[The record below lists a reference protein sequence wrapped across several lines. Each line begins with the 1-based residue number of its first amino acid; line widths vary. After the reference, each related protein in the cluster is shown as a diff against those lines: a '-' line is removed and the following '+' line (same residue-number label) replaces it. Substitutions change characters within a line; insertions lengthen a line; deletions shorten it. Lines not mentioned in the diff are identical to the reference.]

1 MSTRLSIPALTY
13 AVGLIMAGMAGDA
26 IAQTPVVALRANA
39 SVVRPGDCLRLEA
52 LALDDVAGP
61 VSAQVTYRYTAP
73 LVVKDE
79 EGKEKTTTRAAEI
92 RRQPGPVLDA
102 LSRQQLHLLDDTFC
116 FGQGATPG
124 PYNVEVAL
132 RSGAGG
138 SAFATLKTC
147 VLFQDPDAPPASG
160 AAGVPGCGF
169 LIRGLKRAETPE
181 FLVFDADLPESGF
194 YRGAILR
201 GGTVEAVLDAG
212 ITQTGAHELSVIVP
226 ALNRSGSGSVD
237 LVVVDQFRQA
247 SSTVPRLPLLPLR

>member
-1 MSTRLSIPALTY
+1 MHTRLFVPVLASFIGLSVPVAAGLAL
-13 AVGLIMAGMAGDA
+13 
-26 IAQTPVVALRANA
+26 AQNPVVALRTSA
-39 SVVRPGDCLRLEA
+39 STVRPGDCLRLEA

-61 VSAQVTYRYTAP
+61 VSAQVTYRYSAP

-79 EGKEKTTTRAAEI
+79 EGKEKTTTKAAEV
-92 RRQPGPVLDA
+92 RRPPGPVLDA
-102 LSRQQLHLLDDTFC
+102 LSRQQLQLLDDTFC

-132 RSGAGG
+132 RSGAAG
-138 SAFATLKTC
+138 APFVTLKTC
-147 VLFQDPDAPPASG
+147 VLFQDPDEPPAES
-160 AAGVPGCGF
+160 AAARPGCGF

-181 FLVFDADLPESGF
+181 FLVFDADLPGSGF

-212 ITQTGAHELSVIVP
+212 ITQTGAHELSVLLP
-226 ALNRSGSGSVD
+226 ALNRAGSGSVD